1 MQFNLVNNKE
11 QHCTYVHC
19 CFGLGCLLVLLCIFT
34 VVILFVVFYCVVSR
48 LFTGWFAWDCIPPP
62 FVILYL
68 NSWGLIQSCMFAVIL
83 AHFICCFFF
92 IPLCQRYILLLLLLL
107 YFSPFW
113 SASIECL
120 SVWPVPTF
128 VVLFY
133 FVYLSIKAGAHG

>member
-62 FVILYL
+62 FIILYL

-83 AHFICCFFF
+83 AHFICFFF
-92 IPLCQRYILLLLLLL
+92 LFLYVNDIYYYCYYYFILVHFDQLPSNVFQCDRCPHLSS
-107 YFSPFW
+107 YFILFISPDRK
-113 SASIECL
+113 
-120 SVWPVPTF
+120 SVV
-128 VVLFY
+128 
-133 FVYLSIKAGAHG
+133 